1 MTTKKTTKIDAL
13 ALYFSKCSYLKPSD
27 YAITV
32 AEACDEKAAACLEIK
47 VVGRPVSEQSLR
59 RGRQWLARAR
69 AFRRA
74 AEMLVGS
81 QFDVAEPA
89 FDIGG

>member
-1 MTTKKTTKIDAL
+1 MSNLTTKIDSL
-13 ALYFSKCSYLKPSD
+13 ALCFSKCSYLKPSD

-32 AEACDEKAAACLEIK
+32 AEECDEKAAACVATK
-47 VVGRPVSEQSLR
+47 VVGRPVSEKSLR
-59 RGRQWLARAR
+59 RGRKWLARAR

-74 AEMLVGS
+74 AQMLAGS
-81 QFDVAEPA
+81 QLDVAEPA